1 MVLLGSERFVFE
13 PVVGRDAAPLP
24 AQECWRAVAGGR
36 ELARLSLWWQG
47 TPPQAGERIGSL
59 GALSARNPEAAE
71 ALLRHAC
78 ARLAARGCTR
88 ALAPMDGNTWGAYRC
103 RLQAPL
109 GFAGEPAP
117 GPEWLPVLAA
127 AGFREQAR
135 YLSSRCDDLGLR
147 RLAPHG
153 RRRLA
158 GVRLLPAAGLDAA
171 ALLPGLQA
179 LVGQAFAQ
187 QPWFLPLD
195 PPAFARVLHTR
206 LAADP
211 ASLPLLACDGEE
223 PVGLL
228 LGHRR
233 GGQLVVRTLAVRPGF
248 RHAGL
253 GALLLEKAHAM
264 AQAAGCCTAIHA
276 LMVEGGAS
284 QALSRHYA
292 RPVARYAL
300 LGRQLG

>member
-1 MVLLGSERFVFE
+1 MVLLGAERFVFE
-13 PVVGRDAAPLP
+13 PLAGADATALP
-24 AQECWRAVAGGR
+24 AQECWRVVAGGR

-59 GALSARNPEAAE
+59 GALSACDPQAAA

-78 ARLAARGCTR
+78 ARLAERGCTR

-109 GFAGEPAP
+109 GFAGEPSP
-117 GPEWLPVLAA
+117 GPEWLPILAA

-135 YLSSRCDDLGLR
+135 YLSSRCDDLALR
-147 RLAPHG
+147 RSAPHV

-179 LVGQAFAQ
+179 LVGQAFAH

-195 PPAFARVLHTR
+195 PLAFARALQTR

-211 ASLPLLACDGEE
+211 VPLQLLASHGDEL
-223 PVGLL
+223 VGLL
-228 LGHRR
+228 LGHRD

-253 GALLLEKAHAM
+253 GALLLEAAHA
-264 AQAAGCCTAIHA
+264 AGRAAGCRTAIHA
-276 LMVEGGAS
+276 LMLEGGAS

-300 LGRQLG
+300 LGRRLG